1 MYTSDT
7 ARSFTVE
14 SVDSRISQKK
24 ISQKIFFYSLVFVT
38 ALPVI
43 WLGFGLALFRQNDA
57 SAQAA
62 LLPLIAISGIGHVGA
77 TAFFYFD
84 RDFFKLIGQNKQRFF
99 LWPAML
105 AIGCLAVFAT
115 NTAAWT
121 LLVAAF
127 FSWQLYHF
135 QRQNYGLIAFAA
147 RSAGLGKLPDEL
159 TWMLNFGVAGAVC
172 NLLRRIELKGA
183 LAPAIA
189 YDLSVVLFLASTV
202 LLLKVLLTTPRLRA
216 DLPVVIFTVLGWMFY
231 LPTLVSTNDLVGYWS
246 YAIAHGAQYIIFM
259 IVVSGNRKHG
269 TRALSLFLLL
279 FAAMLVAFDH
289 LNRSGAGMAAYT
301 GLVMGHFLIDAK
313 IWRLREPI
321 QGSLIKQRFAF
332 IFS

>member
-1 MYTSDT
+1 MSTADT
-7 ARSFTVE
+7 ALSFTVE
-14 SVDSRISQKK
+14 SGISQKK
-24 ISQKIFFYSLVFVT
+24 ISQKIFFYSLVLVT

-57 SAQAA
+57 STQAA

-84 RDFFKLIGQNKQRFF
+84 RDFFKLIGENKQRFF

-105 AIGCLAVFAT
+105 ALGCLAVFYT
-115 NTAAWT
+115 NAAAWT
-121 LLVAAF
+121 LCVTGFLA
-127 FSWQLYHF
+127 WQLYHF

-147 RSAGLGKLPDEL
+147 RSAGLSRLPREL
-159 TWMLNFGVAGAVC
+159 NWMLNFGVAGAVC
-172 NLLRRIELKGA
+172 NLLRRVELKGA
-183 LAPAIA
+183 FYSAIA
-189 YDLSVVLFLASTV
+189 YDLSVALFLASTV
-202 LLLKVLLTTPRLRA
+202 LLIKVLLTTPRLRA
-216 DLPVVIFTVLGWMFY
+216 DLPILIFTVLGWMFY
-231 LPTLVSTNDLVGYWS
+231 LPTLVSTTDLVGYWS

-279 FAAMLVAFDH
+279 FAAMLLAFDH

>member
-1 MYTSDT
+1 MFTADT
-7 ARSFTVE
+7 ALSLTVE
-14 SVDSRISQKK
+14 SAISQKK
-24 ISQKIFFYSLVFVT
+24 ISQKIFFYSLVLVT

-57 SAQAA
+57 ATQAA

-84 RDFFKLIGQNKQRFF
+84 RDFFKLIGENKQRFF

-105 AIGCLAVFAT
+105 ALGCLAVFYSNA
-115 NTAAWT
+115 AAWT
-121 LLVAAF
+121 LLVTGF
-127 FSWQLYHF
+127 FAWQLYHF

-147 RSAGLGKLPDEL
+147 KSAGLAKLPVEL
-159 TWMLNFGVAGAVC
+159 TWMLNFGVAGAIC
-172 NLLRRIELKGA
+172 NLLRRIDLKGA
-183 LAPAIA
+183 FASATA

-202 LLLKVLLTTPRLRA
+202 LLLKVLLTMPRLRA

-231 LPTLVSTNDLVGYWS
+231 LPTLVSTTDLVGYWS

-269 TRALSLFLLL
+269 ATALSLFLLL
-279 FAAMLVAFDH
+279 FAAMLLAFDH

>member
-1 MYTSDT
+1 MST
-7 ARSFTVE
+7 AGTALSFTVE
-14 SVDSRISQKK
+14 SGISQRK
-24 ISQKIFFYSLVFVT
+24 ISQKIFFYSLVLVT
-38 ALPVI
+38 ALPVM

-57 SAQAA
+57 STQAA

-84 RDFFKLIGQNKQRFF
+84 RDFFKLIGENKQRFF

-105 AIGCLAVFAT
+105 ALGCLAVFAT
-115 NTAAWT
+115 NVAAWT
-121 LLVAAF
+121 LLVTGF
-127 FSWQLYHF
+127 FAWQLYHF

-147 RSAGLGKLPDEL
+147 RSAGLSRLPREL
-159 TWMLNFGVAGAVC
+159 NWMLNFGVAGAIC
-172 NLLRRIELKGA
+172 NLLRRIDLKGGFA
-183 LAPAIA
+183 SAIV
-189 YDLSVVLFLASTV
+189 YDLSVALFLASTV
-202 LLLKVLLTTPRLRA
+202 LLLKVLLTTPRMRA
-216 DLPVVIFTVLGWMFY
+216 DLPVVIFTLLGWMFY
-231 LPTLVSTNDLVGYWS
+231 LPTLVSTTDLVGYWS

-269 TRALSLFLLL
+269 TTVLSLFLVL
-279 FAAMLVAFDH
+279 FAAMLLAFDH

-313 IWRLREPI
+313 IWRLREPL
-321 QGSLIKQRFAF
+321 QGSLIKERFAF

>member
-1 MYTSDT
+1 MST
-7 ARSFTVE
+7 ASTALSF
-14 SVDSRISQKK
+14 SVDSEISHKK
-24 ISQKIFFYSLVFVT
+24 ISQKIFFYSLALVT

-43 WLGFGLALFRQNDA
+43 WLGFGVALFRQNDA
-57 SAQAA
+57 STQAA
-62 LLPLIAISGIGHVGA
+62 LLPLIAISGIGHVGS

-84 RDFFKLIGQNKQRFF
+84 RDFFKLIGENKQRFF

-105 AIGCLAVFAT
+105 ALGCVAVFAT
-115 NTAAWT
+115 NATAWT
-121 LLVAAF
+121 ILVTAF
-127 FSWQLYHF
+127 FAWQLYHF

-147 RSAGLGKLPDEL
+147 KSAGLTKLPVEL
-159 TWMLNFGVAGAVC
+159 NWMLNFGVAGAVC
-172 NLLRRIELKGA
+172 NLIRRIDLKGA
-183 LAPAIA
+183 FYSAIA

-216 DLPVVIFTVLGWMFY
+216 ALPVMTFTVLGWMFY
-231 LPTLVSTNDLVGYWS
+231 LPTLVSTTDLVGYWS

-259 IVVSGNRKHG
+259 TVVAGNRKQG
-269 TRALSLFLLL
+269 TKVLCLFLVL
-279 FAAMLVAFDH
+279 FAVVLLVFDH

>member
-1 MYTSDT
+1 MST
-7 ARSFTVE
+7 AGTALSFTV
-14 SVDSRISQKK
+14 DSEISQKK
-24 ISQKIFFYSLVFVT
+24 ISQKIFFYSLVLVT

-57 SAQAA
+57 STQTA

-84 RDFFKLIGQNKQRFF
+84 RDFFKLIGENKQRFF

-105 AIGCLAVFAT
+105 AIGCLAVFYT
-115 NTAAWT
+115 NAAAWT
-121 LLVAAF
+121 LCVTGFLA
-127 FSWQLYHF
+127 WQLYHF

-147 RSAGLGKLPDEL
+147 RSAGLSRLPREL
-159 TWMLNFGVAGAVC
+159 NWMLNFGVAGAVC
-172 NLLRRIELKGA
+172 NLLRRVELKGA
-183 LAPAIA
+183 FYSAIA
-189 YDLSVVLFLASTV
+189 YDLSVALFLASTV
-202 LLLKVLLTTPRLRA
+202 LLIKVLLTTPRLRA
-216 DLPVVIFTVLGWMFY
+216 DLPILIFTVLGWMFY
-231 LPTLVSTNDLVGYWS
+231 LPTLVSTTDLVGYWS

-279 FAAMLVAFDH
+279 FAAMLLAFDH

>member
-1 MYTSDT
+1 MST
-7 ARSFTVE
+7 AGTALSFTVE
-14 SVDSRISQKK
+14 SEISHKK
-24 ISQKIFFYSLVFVT
+24 ISQKIFFYSLVLVT

-43 WLGFGLALFRQNDA
+43 WLGFGVALFRQNDA
-57 SAQAA
+57 STQAA

-84 RDFFKLIGQNKQRFF
+84 RDFFKLIGANKQRFF

-105 AIGCLAVFAT
+105 ALGCVAVFYT
-115 NTAAWT
+115 NPVAWT
-121 LLVAAF
+121 LTVTAF

-147 RSAGLGKLPDEL
+147 RSAGLNKLPDEL
-159 TWMLNFGVAGAVC
+159 TWMLNFGVAGAIC
-172 NLLRRIELKGA
+172 NLVRRIDLKGA
-183 LAPAIA
+183 FYSAIA

-202 LLLKVLLTTPRLRA
+202 LLLRVLLTTPRLRA
-216 DLPVVIFTVLGWMFY
+216 ALPVVTFTVLGWMFY
-231 LPTLVSTNDLVGYWS
+231 LPTLVSTTDLVGYWS

-259 IVVSGNRKHG
+259 TVVSGNRKHS
-269 TRALSLFLLL
+269 TKALSLFLLL
-279 FAAMLVAFDH
+279 FAAMLLAFDH

>member
-1 MYTSDT
+1 MST
-7 ARSFTVE
+7 AGTALSFTVE
-14 SVDSRISQKK
+14 SGISHKK
-24 ISQKIFFYSLVFVT
+24 ISQKIFFYSLVLVT

-57 SAQAA
+57 STQAA

-84 RDFFKLIGQNKQRFF
+84 RDFFKLIGENKQRFF
-99 LWPAML
+99 LWPVML
-105 AIGCLAVFAT
+105 AIGCLAVFST
-115 NTAAWT
+115 NAAAWT
-121 LLVAAF
+121 LCVTGFLA
-127 FSWQLYHF
+127 WQLYHF

-147 RSAGLGKLPDEL
+147 KSAGLSKLPREL
-159 TWMLNFGVAGAVC
+159 NWMLNFGVAGAIC
-172 NLLRRIELKGA
+172 NLLRRVELKGA
-183 LAPAIA
+183 FASAIA
-189 YDLSVVLFLASTV
+189 YDLSVALFVASTV

-231 LPTLVSTNDLVGYWS
+231 LPTLVSTTDLVGYWS
-246 YAIAHGAQYIIFM
+246 YAIAHGAQYVIFM

-269 TRALSLFLLL
+269 TKALSLFLLL
-279 FAAMLVAFDH
+279 FAAMLLAFDH

>member
-1 MYTSDT
+1 MST
-7 ARSFTVE
+7 AGTALSLTVE
-14 SVDSRISQKK
+14 SEISHKK
-24 ISQKIFFYSLVFVT
+24 ISQKIFFYSLVLVT

-57 SAQAA
+57 SAHAA

-84 RDFFKLIGQNKQRFF
+84 REFFKLIGENKQRFF

-105 AIGCLAVFAT
+105 AIGCLAVFYT
-115 NTAAWT
+115 NAAAWT

-183 LAPAIA
+183 FYSAIA

-202 LLLKVLLTTPRLRA
+202 LLLKVLLTSPRLRA
-216 DLPVVIFTVLGWMFY
+216 DLPILIFTALGWMFY

-279 FAAMLVAFDH
+279 FAAMLLAFDH

>member
-1 MYTSDT
+1 MST
-7 ARSFTVE
+7 AGTALSFTV
-14 SVDSRISQKK
+14 DSAISHKK
-24 ISQKIFFYSLVFVT
+24 ISQKIFFSSLALVT

-43 WLGFGLALFRQNDA
+43 WLGFGVSLFRQNDA
-57 SAQAA
+57 STQAA

-84 RDFFKLIGQNKQRFF
+84 RDFFKLIGQNMQRFF

-105 AIGCLAVFAT
+105 ALGCVAVFYT
-115 NTAAWT
+115 NTVAWA
-121 LLVAAF
+121 LLVTAF

-147 RSAGLGKLPDEL
+147 KSAGLTKLPVEL
-159 TWMLNFGVAGAVC
+159 TWMLNFGVAGAIC
-172 NLLRRIELKGA
+172 NLLRRIDLKGPFA
-183 LAPAIA
+183 SAIA

-202 LLLKVLLTTPRLRA
+202 LLIKVLLATPRLRA
-216 DLPVVIFTVLGWMFY
+216 ALPVVTFTVLGWMFY
-231 LPTLVSTNDLVGYWS
+231 LPTLISTTDLVGYWS

-259 IVVSGNRKHG
+259 IVVSGNRKRG
-269 TRALSLFLLL
+269 ATVLSRFLLL
-279 FAAMLVAFDH
+279 FAVVLVAFDH

>member
-7 ARSFTVE
+7 AHSFTVE
-14 SVDSRISQKK
+14 SVDSRISE
-24 ISQKIFFYSLVFVT
+24 KIFFYSLVLVT
-38 ALPVI
+38 ALPVM
-43 WLGFGLALFRQNDA
+43 WLGFGLVLFRQNHTDIP
-57 SAQAA
+57 AA
-62 LLPLIAISGIGHVGA
+62 LLPVTAISGIGHVGA
-77 TAFFYFD
+77 TAYFYFD
-84 RDFFKLIGQNKQRFF
+84 REFFRLIGENKQRFF
-99 LWPAML
+99 LWPALL
-105 AIGCLAVFAT
+105 AIGCLAIFSINA
-115 NTAAWT
+115 AAWT
-121 LLVAAF
+121 LVVTGF
-127 FSWQLYHF
+127 FAWQLYHF

-147 RSAGLGKLPDEL
+147 RSAGLSRLPREL
-159 TWMLNFGVAGAVC
+159 NWMLNFGVAGAVC

-183 LAPAIA
+183 FASAIA
-189 YDLSVVLFLASTV
+189 YDLSVALFFASTA
-202 LLLKVLLTTPRLRA
+202 LLVIVLLTTPRLRA
-216 DLPVVIFTVLGWMFY
+216 DLPSLIFTVLGWTFF
-231 LPTLVSTNDLVGYWS
+231 LPTLVSTSDLVGYWS

-269 TRALSLFLLL
+269 ITVLSLFLLL
-279 FAAMLVAFDH
+279 FAAMLLAFDH

>member
-1 MYTSDT
+1 MST
-7 ARSFTVE
+7 AGTALSFTV
-14 SVDSRISQKK
+14 DSEISQKK
-24 ISQKIFFYSLVFVT
+24 ISQKIFFYSLVLVT

-43 WLGFGLALFRQNDA
+43 WLGFGLALFRQNQADI
-57 SAQAA
+57 SAA
-62 LLPLIAISGIGHVGA
+62 LLLIIAICGGGHVGA

-84 RDFFKLIGQNKQRFF
+84 REFFTLIGENKQRFF

-115 NTAAWT
+115 NAAAWT
-121 LLVAAF
+121 LLVTAF
-127 FSWQLYHF
+127 FAWQFYHF

-147 RSAGLGKLPDEL
+147 RSAGLSRLPREL
-159 TWMLNFGVAGAVC
+159 NWMLNFGVAGAIC
-172 NLLRRIELKGA
+172 NLLRLRHIDLNGA
-183 LAPAIA
+183 FASAIA
-189 YDLSVVLFLASTV
+189 YDLSVALFFASTA
-202 LLLKVLLTTPRLRA
+202 LLLKVLITTPRLRA
-216 DLPVVIFTVLGWMFY
+216 DLPIVIFTVLGWMFF
-231 LPTLVSTNDLVGYWS
+231 LPTLVSTSDLVGYWS

-269 TRALSLFLLL
+269 TTALSLFLVL
-279 FAAMLVAFDH
+279 FAAMLLAFYH
-289 LNRSGAGMAAYT
+289 LNRPGAGMAAYT

>member
-1 MYTSDT
+1 MST
-7 ARSFTVE
+7 AGTALSFTVE
-14 SVDSRISQKK
+14 SGISQKK
-24 ISQKIFFYSLVFVT
+24 ISQKIFFYSLVLVT

-57 SAQAA
+57 STQTA

-84 RDFFKLIGQNKQRFF
+84 RDFFKLIGENKQRFF

-105 AIGCLAVFAT
+105 AIGCLAVFYT
-115 NTAAWT
+115 NAAAWT
-121 LLVAAF
+121 LCVTGFLA
-127 FSWQLYHF
+127 WQLYHF

-147 RSAGLGKLPDEL
+147 RSAGLSRLPREL
-159 TWMLNFGVAGAVC
+159 NWMLNFGVAGAVC
-172 NLLRRIELKGA
+172 NLLRRVELKGA
-183 LAPAIA
+183 FYSAIA
-189 YDLSVVLFLASTV
+189 YDLSVALFLASTV
-202 LLLKVLLTTPRLRA
+202 LLIKVLLTTPRLRA
-216 DLPVVIFTVLGWMFY
+216 DLPILIFTVLGWMFY
-231 LPTLVSTNDLVGYWS
+231 LPTLVSTTDLVGYWS

-279 FAAMLVAFDH
+279 FAAMLLAFDH

>member
-1 MYTSDT
+1 MHTADT
-7 ARSFTVE
+7 ALSFTVE
-14 SVDSRISQKK
+14 SEISHKK
-24 ISQKIFFYSLVFVT
+24 ISQKIFFYSLVLVT
-38 ALPVI
+38 ALPVL
-43 WLGFGLALFRQNDA
+43 WLGFGLALFRQNQTNI
-57 SAQAA
+57 SAA
-62 LLPLIAISGIGHVGA
+62 LLLVIAISGGGHVGA

-115 NTAAWT
+115 NAAAWT
-121 LLVAAF
+121 LLVTAF
-127 FSWQLYHF
+127 FAWQLYHF

-147 RSAGLGKLPDEL
+147 RSAGLSRLPIEL
-159 TWMLNFGVAGAVC
+159 NWMLNFGVAGAIC
-172 NLLRRIELKGA
+172 NQLRRIDHGA
-183 LAPAIA
+183 FASAIA
-189 YDLSVVLFLASTV
+189 YDLSVALFVASTV
-202 LLLKVLLTTPRLRA
+202 LLLKVLLNRPWLRA
-216 DLPVVIFTVLGWMFY
+216 ELPVVIFTVLGWAFF
-231 LPTLVSTNDLVGYWS
+231 LPTLVSTNSLVGYWS

-269 TRALSLFLLL
+269 ATILSLFLVL
-279 FAAMLVAFDH
+279 FAAMLLAFYH
-289 LNRSGAGMAAYT
+289 LNRSGAGMAAYN

>member
-1 MYTSDT
+1 MST
-7 ARSFTVE
+7 AGTALSFTV
-14 SVDSRISQKK
+14 DSEISQKK
-24 ISQKIFFYSLVFVT
+24 VSQKIFFYSLVLVT

-43 WLGFGLALFRQNDA
+43 WLGFGVALFRQNDA
-57 SAQAA
+57 STQAA

-84 RDFFKLIGQNKQRFF
+84 RDFFRLIGENKQRFF

-105 AIGCLAVFAT
+105 ALGCVAVFFT
-115 NTAAWT
+115 NAAAWT
-121 LLVAAF
+121 LCVTAF
-127 FSWQLYHF
+127 LAWQLYHF

-147 RSAGLGKLPDEL
+147 RSAGLGKLPVEL

-172 NLLRRIELKGA
+172 NLLRRVELKGA
-183 LAPAIA
+183 FYSAIA
-189 YDLSVVLFLASTV
+189 YDLSVALFLVSTV

-216 DLPVVIFTVLGWMFY
+216 DLPILIFTVLGWMFY
-231 LPTLVSTNDLVGYWS
+231 LPTLVSTTDLVGYWS

-279 FAAMLVAFDH
+279 FAAMLLAFDH

-301 GLVMGHFLIDAK
+301 GLVMAHFLIDAK

-321 QGSLIKQRFAF
+321 QGRLIKQRFAF

>member
-1 MYTSDT
+1 MST
-7 ARSFTVE
+7 AGTALSFTVE
-14 SVDSRISQKK
+14 SGISQRK
-24 ISQKIFFYSLVFVT
+24 IPQKIFFYSLVLVT
-38 ALPVI
+38 ALPVM

-57 SAQAA
+57 STQAA

-84 RDFFKLIGQNKQRFF
+84 RDFFKLIGENKQRFF

-105 AIGCLAVFAT
+105 ALGCLAVFAT
-115 NTAAWT
+115 NVAAWT
-121 LLVAAF
+121 LLVTGF
-127 FSWQLYHF
+127 FAWQLYHF

-147 RSAGLGKLPDEL
+147 RSAGLSRLPREL
-159 TWMLNFGVAGAVC
+159 NWMLNFGVAGAIC
-172 NLLRRIELKGA
+172 NLLRRIDLKGGFA
-183 LAPAIA
+183 SAIV
-189 YDLSVVLFLASTV
+189 YDLSVALFLASTV
-202 LLLKVLLTTPRLRA
+202 LLLKVLLTTPRMRA
-216 DLPVVIFTVLGWMFY
+216 DLPVVIFTLLGWMFY
-231 LPTLVSTNDLVGYWS
+231 LPTLVSTTDLVGYWS

-269 TRALSLFLLL
+269 TTVLSLFLVL
-279 FAAMLVAFDH
+279 FAAMLLAFDH

-313 IWRLREPI
+313 IWRLREPL
-321 QGSLIKQRFAF
+321 QGSLIKERFAF

>member
-1 MYTSDT
+1 MST
-7 ARSFTVE
+7 AGTALSFTVE
-14 SVDSRISQKK
+14 SEISHKK
-24 ISQKIFFYSLVFVT
+24 ISQKIFFYSLVLVT

-43 WLGFGLALFRQNDA
+43 WLGFGLALFHQNDA

-62 LLPLIAISGIGHVGA
+62 LLPLTAISGIGHVGA

-84 RDFFKLIGQNKQRFF
+84 RDFFKLIGENKQRFF

-105 AIGCLAVFAT
+105 AIGCVAVFST
-115 NTAAWT
+115 NAAAWT
-121 LLVAAF
+121 LLVTGFLA
-127 FSWQLYHF
+127 WQLYHF

-159 TWMLNFGVAGAVC
+159 TWMLNFGVAGAIC
-172 NLLRRIELKGA
+172 NLLRRVELKGA
-183 LAPAIA
+183 FASAIA
-189 YDLSVVLFLASTV
+189 YDLSVVMFIASTV
-202 LLLKVLLTTPRLRA
+202 LLIKVLLTTPRLRT
-216 DLPVVIFTVLGWMFY
+216 DLPILIFTVLGWMFY
-231 LPTLVSTNDLVGYWS
+231 LPTLVSTTDLVGYWS
-246 YAIAHGAQYIIFM
+246 YAVAHGAQYIIFM

-269 TRALSLFLLL
+269 TKALSLFLLL
-279 FAAMLVAFDH
+279 FAAMLLAFDH

-301 GLVMGHFLIDAK
+301 GLVMGHFLVDAK

>member
-1 MYTSDT
+1 MYTADT
-7 ARSFTVE
+7 AVSFTVE
-14 SVDSRISQKK
+14 SGISQKK
-24 ISQKIFFYSLVFVT
+24 TSQKIFFYSLVLAT
-38 ALPVI
+38 ALPVM
-43 WLGFGLALFRQNDA
+43 WLGFGLVWFRQNQADI
-57 SAQAA
+57 SAA
-62 LLPLIAISGIGHVGA
+62 LLPVIAISGIGHVGA

-84 RDFFKLIGQNKQRFF
+84 REFFRLIGENKQRFF

-105 AIGCLAVFAT
+105 AIGCVAVFST
-115 NTAAWT
+115 NLGAWR
-121 LLVAAF
+121 LLVTGF
-127 FSWQLYHF
+127 FAWQLYHF
-135 QRQNYGLIAFAA
+135 QRQNYGLIAFAS
-147 RSAGLGKLPDEL
+147 RGAGLSRLPREL
-159 TWMLNFGVAGAVC
+159 NWMLNFGVAGAVC

-183 LAPAIA
+183 LPSAIA
-189 YDLSVVLFLASTV
+189 YDLSVALFIASTV

-216 DLPVVIFTVLGWMFY
+216 DLPCLIFTVLGWMFF

-269 TRALSLFLLL
+269 TTALALFLVL
-279 FAAMLVAFDH
+279 FAAMLLAFDH
-289 LNRSGAGMAAYT
+289 LSRSGAGVAAYT

-321 QGSLIKQRFAF
+321 QGGLIKQRFAF

>member
-1 MYTSDT
+1 MST
-7 ARSFTVE
+7 AGTALSFTVE
-14 SVDSRISQKK
+14 SGISQKK
-24 ISQKIFFYSLVFVT
+24 ISQKIFFYSLVLVT

-57 SAQAA
+57 STQTA

-84 RDFFKLIGQNKQRFF
+84 RDFFKLIGENKQRFF

-105 AIGCLAVFAT
+105 ALGCLAVFAT

-121 LLVAAF
+121 LLVTAF
-127 FSWQLYHF
+127 FAWQLYHF

-147 RSAGLGKLPDEL
+147 RSAGLSRLPREL
-159 TWMLNFGVAGAVC
+159 NWMLNFGVAGAVC
-172 NLLRRIELKGA
+172 NLLRRVELKGA
-183 LAPAIA
+183 FYSAIA
-189 YDLSVVLFLASTV
+189 YDLSVALFLASTV
-202 LLLKVLLTTPRLRA
+202 LLIKVLLTTPRLRA
-216 DLPVVIFTVLGWMFY
+216 DLPILIFTVLGWMFY
-231 LPTLVSTNDLVGYWS
+231 LPTLVSTTDLVGYWS

-269 TRALSLFLLL
+269 TKALSLFLLL
-279 FAAMLVAFDH
+279 FAAMLLAFDH

>member
-1 MYTSDT
+1 MST
-7 ARSFTVE
+7 AGTALSFTVE
-14 SVDSRISQKK
+14 SGISQKK
-24 ISQKIFFYSLVFVT
+24 ISQKIFFYSLVLVT

-84 RDFFKLIGQNKQRFF
+84 RDFFKLIGENKQRFF

-115 NTAAWT
+115 NAAAWT
-121 LLVAAF
+121 LCVTGFLA
-127 FSWQLYHF
+127 WQLYHF

-147 RSAGLGKLPDEL
+147 RSAGLSKLPREL
-159 TWMLNFGVAGAVC
+159 NWMLNFGVAGAAC

-183 LAPAIA
+183 FASAIA
-189 YDLSVVLFLASTV
+189 YDLSVALFVASTV

-216 DLPVVIFTVLGWMFY
+216 DLPILIFTVLGWMFY
-231 LPTLVSTNDLVGYWS
+231 LPTLVSTTDLVGYWS

-269 TRALSLFLLL
+269 TKALSLFLLL
-279 FAAMLVAFDH
+279 FAAMLLAFDH

>member
-1 MYTSDT
+1 MST
-7 ARSFTVE
+7 ASTALSF
-14 SVDSRISQKK
+14 SVDSEISHKK
-24 ISQKIFFYSLVFVT
+24 ISQKIFFCSLALVT
-38 ALPVI
+38 ALPLI
-43 WLGFGLALFRQNDA
+43 WLGFGVALFRQNDT
-57 SAQAA
+57 STQAA

-105 AIGCLAVFAT
+105 ALGCLAVFFINAT
-115 NTAAWT
+115 AWT
-121 LLVAAF
+121 LLVTAF
-127 FSWQLYHF
+127 FAWQLYHF

-147 RSAGLGKLPDEL
+147 KSAGLTKLPVEL
-159 TWMLNFGVAGAVC
+159 TWMLNLGVAGAIC
-172 NLLRRIELKGA
+172 NLLRRIDLEGA
-183 LAPAIA
+183 FASSIA
-189 YDLSVVLFLASTV
+189 YDLSVVLFIASTV

-216 DLPVVIFTVLGWMFY
+216 ALPVVTFTVLGWMFY
-231 LPTLVSTNDLVGYWS
+231 LPTLVSTTDLVGYWS

-259 IVVSGNRKHG
+259 TVVAGNRKQG
-269 TRALSLFLLL
+269 TKVLSLFLVL
-279 FAAMLVAFDH
+279 FAAVLLAFDH